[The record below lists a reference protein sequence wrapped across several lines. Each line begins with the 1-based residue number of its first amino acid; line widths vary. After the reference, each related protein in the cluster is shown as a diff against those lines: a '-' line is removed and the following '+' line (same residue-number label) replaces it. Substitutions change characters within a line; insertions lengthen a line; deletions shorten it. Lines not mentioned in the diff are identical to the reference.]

1 MKATFTAALAAG
13 TLAFAVPA
21 SAATTIAGSVSDI
34 SFHDADPGLVITA
47 NPVAFSSFTL
57 NPGESHD
64 AVVLSI
70 GTGEGTVNT
79 DFLSLFG
86 EDTVSY
92 PISATFNFTDPA
104 GASGA
109 PIGGSTFGFIAPF
122 TSCGII
128 AGGCGRV
135 DWGSPSIF
143 NFGNGGQF
151 SLELLDAS
159 FATPGTA
166 NVRGRFTLI
175 SDAAPAVPEP
185 ATWAML
191 IMGFFG
197 IGGVLR
203 LPRRKRNVAVS
214 YV

>member
-1 MKATFTAALAAG
+1 MKTILWAALASGAV
-13 TLAFAVPA
+13 AFAMPA
-21 SAATTIAGSVSDI
+21 SAATTIAGSVSNI
-34 SFHDADPGLVITA
+34 TFHDADPGLVIAA
-47 NPVAFSSFTL
+47 NPLAFSSFTL

-64 AVVLSI
+64 ADVMTI

-86 EDTVSY
+86 EDTVAY
-92 PISATFNFTDPA
+92 PISATFSFGDPA
-104 GASGA
+104 GASGS
-109 PIGGSTFGFIAPF
+109 PVGGSTFGFIAPF
-122 TSCGII
+122 TSCGVI

-135 DWGSPSIF
+135 AWGSPSIF

-151 SLELLDAS
+151 SLELFDAT

-175 SDAAPAVPEP
+175 SDATPAVPEP
-185 ATWAML
+185 ATWGML
-191 IMGFFG
+191 LLGFLG

-203 LPRRKRNVAVS
+203 SPRRKRIPIAS
-214 YV
+214 CA